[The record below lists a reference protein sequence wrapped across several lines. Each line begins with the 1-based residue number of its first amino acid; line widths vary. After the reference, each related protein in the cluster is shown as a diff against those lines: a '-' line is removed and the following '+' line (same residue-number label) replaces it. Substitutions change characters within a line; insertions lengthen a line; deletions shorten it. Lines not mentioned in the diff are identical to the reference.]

1 MIYSHFIWRILKS
14 MNQYTKLLNVVLVIT
29 KKNTY
34 EFIMKDQI
42 RMLSMNVLN
51 FNALRAKHVHARIL
65 LNPEQ
70 HLSSF
75 VWMLNVGK
83 NYVVFS
89 TCVNQWHWSFSELHA
104 SFRNSCD
111 DLILLWLVVQT
122 TSLNIQLKL
131 LINNSITGF
140 ERFRMYENVV
150 LISLF
155 VITW

>member
-29 KKNTY
+29 KKDTY

-75 VWMLNVGK
+75 V
-83 NYVVFS
+83 
-89 TCVNQWHWSFSELHA
+89 
-104 SFRNSCD
+104 
-111 DLILLWLVVQT
+111 
-122 TSLNIQLKL
+122 
-131 LINNSITGF
+131 
-140 ERFRMYENVV
+140 
-150 LISLF
+150 
-155 VITW
+155 